1 MHLVLK
7 HPKIILSSIKCQ
19 NTLRVHFLS
28 KSQAISKFVVKD
40 ALRSSNFKNPKIFL
54 LKFQIIEMFWKTTQP
69 TKELVKRS
77 ICFSTKICTEN
88 RCYLAGAQYIKW
100 WKNKWL
106 RFTVPLIGRFMD
118 TSLNHNCIQRNS
130 KDTIFS
136 EGK

>member
-69 TKELVKRS
+69 TILLHPLCAEISWFCYRRCTACLRTLKLWVLWNYEHHTFFGEKSHISQTSFVNKLS
-77 ICFSTKICTEN
+77 KIWI
-88 RCYLAGAQYIKW
+88 R
-100 WKNKWL
+100 
-106 RFTVPLIGRFMD
+106 V
-118 TSLNHNCIQRNS
+118 
-130 KDTIFS
+130 
-136 EGK
+136 